1 MRPIAQVMANFSFEN
16 VDANGTTMHGT
27 AYHFKS
33 TAGNT
38 IKGVRVADCHFP
50 EVNDPHIII
59 TSSSP
64 HPHSITPHVI
74 LLVTT

>member
-16 VDANGTTMHGT
+16 VNATGTTMHGT

-33 TAGNT
+33 TADNT

-50 EVNDPHIII
+50 EVRNPHLII
-59 TSSSP
+59 TPPSP
-64 HPHSITPHVI
+64 HTHSITPHLI
-74 LLVTT
+74 LLP